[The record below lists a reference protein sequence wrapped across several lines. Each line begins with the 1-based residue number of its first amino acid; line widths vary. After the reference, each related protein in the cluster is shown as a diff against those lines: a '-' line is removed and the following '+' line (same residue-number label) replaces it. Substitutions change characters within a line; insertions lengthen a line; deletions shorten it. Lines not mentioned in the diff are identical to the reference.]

1 MIYQM
6 EEWQGSSGRWYC
18 EHIKSFPRNVQ
29 KWVVPARI
37 LGISADEYVK
47 LLIFKYKPD
56 HISFDGNT
64 LVYSW
69 NSQQKMRVFKN
80 YMNAMARK
88 ANFEI

>member
-18 EHIKSFPRNVQ
+18 EHTKSVPRNVQ

-47 LLIFKYKPD
+47 FLIFKYKPD
-56 HISFDGNT
+56 HISFDGKT

-69 NSQQKMRVFKN
+69 DSQQKMRVFKN